1 MFGDKCSITSLYY
14 PVQYDDLKFQDS
26 AYMGNIAAS
35 NAIWVETYG
44 TRRKKGN
51 VPKSTALHHIAP
63 IDYNETSNNE
73 DEEEIIG
80 SDKELFDYQ
89 FHSDIPTSKKKTKNQ
104 LQNDVLLPSRLLLP
118 TLNPQQNGKLNL
130 RLLQKERKRGKY
142 WNLMTRNLTI
152 AFYWGTKERNKWMTW
167 I

>member
-35 NAIWVETYG
+35 NAIWVVTYG

-51 VPKSTALHHIAP
+51 VPKSTALRHIAP

-73 DEEEIIG
+73 DEEELVFFDPRINKIE
-80 SDKELFDYQ
+80 SQKETIHVLYSIQKEFIYRGENKEDSTCFVAISEDDGENWFFVRRGMYLNEKICTE
-89 FHSDIPTSKKKTKNQ
+89 IP
-104 LQNDVLLPSRLLLP
+104 RLL
-118 TLNPQQNGKLNL
+118 K
-130 RLLQKERKRGKY
+130 
-142 WNLMTRNLTI
+142 
-152 AFYWGTKERNKWMTW
+152 
-167 I
+167 

>member
-1 MFGDKCSITSLYY
+1 MNT
-14 PVQYDDLKFQDS
+14 DDLKFQDS
-26 AYMGNIAAS
+26 AYIGNIAAS
-35 NAIWVETYG
+35 NPIWVETYG

-51 VPKSTALHHIAP
+51 VTKSTFLHNIAP
-63 IDYNETSNNE
+63 IDYNEGSKIE
-73 DEEEIIG
+73 DEEEDIG
-80 SDKELFDYQ
+80 SDEELFDFQ
-89 FHSDIPTSKKKTKNQ
+89 SHSNIPTSSYKKDQKPTP
-104 LQNDVLLPSRLLLP
+104 NDILLPSCLLLP
-118 TLNPQQNGKLNL
+118 SLNPQQNGKLNL